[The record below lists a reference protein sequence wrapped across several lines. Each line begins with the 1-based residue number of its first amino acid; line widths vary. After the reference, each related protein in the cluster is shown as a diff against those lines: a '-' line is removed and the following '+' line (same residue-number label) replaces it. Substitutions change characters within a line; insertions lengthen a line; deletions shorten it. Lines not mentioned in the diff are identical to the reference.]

1 MYFVYHIFQCGSVAG
16 ALSVVLVLS
25 LISVRFPFMYY
36 ASWRIYIGAIV
47 LPFAGFL
54 FGYIVARICRQ
65 DHVRCRTIALET
77 GIQNFPLCMTLLIL
91 TFSKSMFAQI
101 ALFPLLYGV
110 TCILCSLVFLAIY
123 KIVQKVQSRRDRKK
137 QFISVSTIE
146 DDKRGWKGWFID
158 VIVTLYKR

>member
-1 MYFVYHIFQCGSVAG
+1 MYFIYHIFQCGSVAG
-16 ALSVVLVLS
+16 ALSVVLVLA

-101 ALFPLLYGV
+101 SLFPLLYGV
-110 TCILCSLVFLAIY
+110 TCIICSLVFLAIY
-123 KIVQKVQSRRDRKK
+123 KIVQKVQSRKDKK
-137 QFISVSTIE
+137 GQFIVSTIE
-146 DDKRGWKGWFID
+146 DDKNGWK
-158 VIVTLYKR
+158 